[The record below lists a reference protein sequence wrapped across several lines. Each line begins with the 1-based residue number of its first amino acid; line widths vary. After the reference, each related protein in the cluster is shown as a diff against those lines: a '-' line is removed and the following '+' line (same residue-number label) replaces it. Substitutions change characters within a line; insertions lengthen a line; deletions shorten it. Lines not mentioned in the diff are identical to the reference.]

1 MTSDS
6 TVQTSWRERLISIGV
21 VSTNPDEF
29 NNKLRLTNVFIWLCV
44 LYCVP
49 YYVWF
54 FSIGNYNLGSIF
66 VINQLFFCLSLV
78 ANQRLYYNTARI
90 LIIISSNYVVLL
102 LNFAF
107 GHESAFLLYYFATP
121 LVVYTLFHYRQR
133 LQIILGLSLYMSSY
147 VIGEVFHFM
156 GTEALLELEQRDLT
170 RLHFFNVFA
179 AFGFLIFLALGFSKQ
194 FYNAFKELNRRNE
207 QQQKLIAEKNT
218 LLSETHHR
226 VKNNLA
232 VISGM
237 LDLQMIYDQN
247 PKLSE
252 ILNNSKRRIKS
263 MSLIHESLYREK
275 DLAQIDF
282 RDYITQM
289 IQEIERSVKTNPNI
303 VVETRMQQL
312 HFDLQRA
319 VPLGLIMNEVLT
331 NAFKHAFQPDQSG
344 LILVEF
350 VKEHSTKYVL
360 RISDNGVGLPEETS
374 SESLG
379 MTLIDALVEQLD
391 GTYSYKRINGT
402 VFEMTFGNE

>member
-6 TVQTSWRERLISIGV
+6 TVKTSWRDRLISIGFDA
-21 VSTNPDEF
+21 TNPDEF

-49 YYVWF
+49 YYIYF
-54 FSIGNYNLGSIF
+54 FSIGSFNLGLIF
-66 VINQLFFCLSLV
+66 VVNQLLFALSLV
-78 ANQRLYYNTARI
+78 ANHRYYYNAARI
-90 LIIISSNYVVLL
+90 LIIISTNYVVLL

-107 GHESAFLLYYFATP
+107 GHESGFLLYYFAAP
-121 LVVYTLFHYRQR
+121 LVVYTLFHYRQH
-133 LQIILGLSLYMSSY
+133 LQIILGLTLYMSSY
-147 VIGEVFHFM
+147 VIGEIFHFI
-156 GTEALLELEQRDLT
+156 GTESLLNIDESTIT

-194 FYNAFKELNRRNE
+194 FYSAFKELNSKNS
-207 QQQKLIAEKNT
+207 QLQKLIAEKNT

-237 LDLQMIYDQN
+237 LDLQMIYDRN
-247 PKLSE
+247 PELSE

-275 DLAQIDF
+275 DLAHIDF

-303 VVETRMQQL
+303 TVEIRMQQL
-312 HFDLQRA
+312 HFDLQKA
-319 VPLGLIMNEVLT
+319 VPLGLIINEVLT
-331 NAFKHAFQPDQSG
+331 NAFKHAFKQDQTG

-350 VKEHSTKYVL
+350 KKRKENNYML
-360 RISDNGVGLPEETS
+360 RISDNGVGLPDETDS
-374 SESLG
+374 GSLG
-379 MTLIDALVEQLD
+379 MTLINALTEQLD
-391 GTYSYKRINGT
+391 GTCTYKHIHGT
-402 VFEMTFGNE
+402 VFELTFGDD

>member
-1 MTSDS
+1 M
-6 TVQTSWRERLISIGV
+6 
-21 VSTNPDEF
+21 
-29 NNKLRLTNVFIWLCV
+29 
-44 LYCVP
+44 
-49 YYVWF
+49 
-54 FSIGNYNLGSIF
+54 
-66 VINQLFFCLSLV
+66 
-78 ANQRLYYNTARI
+78 
-90 LIIISSNYVVLL
+90 
-102 LNFAF
+102 
-107 GHESAFLLYYFATP
+107 
-121 LVVYTLFHYRQR
+121 
-133 LQIILGLSLYMSSY
+133 
-147 VIGEVFHFM
+147 
-156 GTEALLELEQRDLT
+156 
-170 RLHFFNVFA
+170 FA

-275 DLAQIDF
+275 DLAHIDF

-289 IQEIERSVKTNPNI
+289 IQEIERSVKMNPNI
-303 VVETRMQQL
+303 VVEIRMQQL
-312 HFDLQRA
+312 HFDLQKA

>member
-1 MTSDS
+1 MTSNA
-6 TVQTSWRERLISIGV
+6 TVKTSWYDRLISIGV
-21 VSTNPDEF
+21 VATNIEEF
-29 NNKLRLTNVFIWLCV
+29 NKKLRLTNVFIWLCV

-54 FSIGNYNLGSIF
+54 FSVGNYNLGSIF
-66 VINQLFFCLSLV
+66 VVSQLFFCLSLV

-90 LIIISSNYVVLL
+90 LIIISTNYVVLL

-107 GHESAFLLYYFATP
+107 GHESGFLLYYFATP
-121 LVVYTLFHYRQR
+121 LVVYTLFHYLQR
-133 LQIILGLSLYMSSY
+133 LQIILGLILYMSSY
-147 VIGEVFHFM
+147 VIGEAFHFM
-156 GTEALLELEQRDLT
+156 GTEALLELGHRDLT

-207 QQQKLIAEKNT
+207 EQQKLIAEKNT

-247 PKLSE
+247 PELSE

-275 DLAQIDF
+275 DLAYIDF

-289 IQEIERSVKTNPNI
+289 IQEIERSVKMNPNI
-303 VVETRMQQL
+303 VVEIRMQQL
-312 HFDLQRA
+312 HFDLQKA

-331 NAFKHAFQPDQSG
+331 NAFKHAFKPDQSG

-350 VKEHSTKYVL
+350 VKEHSKKYVL
-360 RISDNGVGLPEETS
+360 RISDNGVGLPKETRS
-374 SESLG
+374 GSLG
-379 MTLIDALVEQLD
+379 MTLIEALVEQLD
-391 GTYSYKRINGT
+391 GSYSYKRINGT